1 MRTLVV
7 DIQRCTGCHQCELAC
22 SFAKHQH
29 FSIPDA
35 RLNVIQWEDRCLSVP
50 VVCLQCEDAPCLNV
64 CPTKAIS
71 QNAETGAK
79 EVDADACIGCQMC
92 VMVCPTGS
100 IRIDRYDGKAVKC
113 DLCGGDPECVKV
125 CAPDALIYEEV
136 SRSTQRRRWDAAER
150 IRAAIQESA
159 APIPLGLKKLGGGD

>member
-1 MRTLVV
+1 
-7 DIQRCTGCHQCELAC
+7 
-22 SFAKHQH
+22 
-29 FSIPDA
+29 
-35 RLNVIQWEDRCLSVP
+35 
-50 VVCLQCEDAPCLNV
+50 LNV

>member
-35 RLNVIQWEDRCLSVP
+35 RLNVIQWEDLCLSIP

-100 IRIDRYDGKAVKC
+100 IRIDRYTGKVVKC

-125 CAPDALIYEEV
+125 CAPDALLYEDV
-136 SRSTQRRRWDAAER
+136 SRSTQRRSWDAAER
-150 IRAAIQESA
+150 MRAAIQESA
-159 APIPLGLKKLGGGD
+159 APIPSGLKKLGGGD